1 MLRNVLMVIQ
11 LIVSVILIATV
22 LLQTGKSAGLTGS
35 IGGGAEQ
42 TWSGKNKG
50 YEGMLSKLTV
60 VAAVLF
66 VIVAIALVT
75 IQ

>member
-1 MLRNVLMVIQ
+1 MRTILMILMVIASLA
-11 LIVSVILIATV
+11 LIVSI
-22 LLQTGKSAGLTGS
+22 LLQKEKSGGLSGAITGGSQQPWAKSG
-35 IGGGAEQ
+35 
-42 TWSGKNKG
+42 KG

-66 VIVAIALVT
+66 IVVALALVV